1 MLRIIVTV
9 LLCAAFFGFTNVMAA
24 PGDEHWSRQ
33 FAKPQSSTKM
43 QPGTGMSMGNG
54 KPRFLRVKW
63 HDDKLWMSG
72 AWLPGVSP
80 DDISKRSPNVYWHL
94 WTWSPELGYE
104 PVVYFDKRG
113 GAGPDGQIYDFVWLP
128 DGRLVVGG
136 AFRRVDNP
144 GGTMYHRVNGLAVY
158 DPSEPTADKWRPLGE
173 FQYNGTV
180 YKGHVE
186 ALAYDSQ
193 SNDLFIGGNFA
204 GIFGANSRHVHRYDF
219 DTASYEPMTPGV
231 LSPKTF
237 VRRIKIDTSTTP
249 STVYVAGKFHYTAGN
264 GLEPPITESTSRYST
279 GIAKWQEGIGWTT
292 IPEAGANEKEDIL
305 KRAADFMNF
314 DSVNVFD
321 FLVDGE
327 DLWIVGSFSEGKGS
341 GETLRGVAK
350 WDAAAGKWIDPTGKG
365 GIGREAWSIGK
376 GDNGKIYIA
385 GAFGGVRLGKEH
397 YDGFK
402 NGDQADMVAVFD
414 PATGEWAQLGSGL
427 LGLPTPEARMT
438 VHGDDVYI
446 VGDFKYIGR
455 DNDKKKEWESFF
467 IARWNETIDFDA
479 TPAVVATKAPA
490 LAGVPAPT
498 APLSTGNEHWSRGF
512 ANPPRRK
519 RPDEPAHTGMTGMDI
534 GTGTP
539 EIRGMAWQGDT
550 LYFVGSWAAVPN
562 VRWFVWSYHA
572 ERGWERLAWDE
583 RGQGEGPQAMPN
595 GLKVRDGK
603 VWVFGGLPNYKGL
616 AIWDPAAK
624 TWSPFKG
631 TWNGKE
637 VIGHAVEQGGG
648 SLYDIAWDDAPGD
661 FYMIGRSGLENPD
674 YEYPRD
680 IAAVIRVDADGV
692 YHPMGHDIKAE
703 DPMKPVK
710 SFVTIYIDQS
720 VAPSD
725 IYIGG
730 TFNFHGPAPTATE
743 RMLFNVA
750 KWDRVA
756 EDWAPIGKGV
766 PAREVEQK
774 FYPDGLPGL
783 PAKPTAYVGFLQPL
797 FPRVH
802 AITSDTQGNLYV
814 GGTLAVLDS
823 TTLPVADRVETFGI
837 AKWDKAEDK
846 WVGVTKTGGFSRD
859 VIQMSWLDEARTR
872 LLVTGGFE
880 YGNDWRPLN
889 GVAIVDVTTG
899 AVEPF
904 GGGLLLKTRD
914 QTIAPMVRHAIRG
927 DELWFTG
934 LFTHAG
940 INVNS
945 MTDAPIES
953 SFVAMWNPTKSLDP
967 NAGLV
972 VKPVDP
978 LPAPKSSSASAN
990 VVLEAELTQGEG
1002 TITWWEKRSS
1012 GFAKKATGPKFRA
1025 NLRYKKSDT
1034 EIVFYVSVTRP
1045 DGSEGGKL
1053 PVRIPIEPGG

>member
-498 APLSTGNEHWSRGF
+498 APLSTGNEQLVARLRQPAS
-512 ANPPRRK
+512 AQAARR
-519 RPDEPAHTGMTGMDI
+519 A
-534 GTGTP
+534 
-539 EIRGMAWQGDT
+539 
-550 LYFVGSWAAVPN
+550 
-562 VRWFVWSYHA
+562 
-572 ERGWERLAWDE
+572 
-583 RGQGEGPQAMPN
+583 GPYRYDRHGYRHRYA
-595 GLKVRDGK
+595 RDP
-603 VWVFGGLPNYKGL
+603 WHGL
-616 AIWDPAAK
+616 A
-624 TWSPFKG
+624 G
-631 TWNGKE
+631 R
-637 VIGHAVEQGGG
+637 HALLRRQLGGG
-648 SLYDIAWDDAPGD
+648 AQCALV
-661 FYMIGRSGLENPD
+661 RLEL
-674 YEYPRD
+674 PR
-680 IAAVIRVDADGV
+680 
-692 YHPMGHDIKAE
+692 
-703 DPMKPVK
+703 
-710 SFVTIYIDQS
+710 
-720 VAPSD
+720 
-725 IYIGG
+725 
-730 TFNFHGPAPTATE
+730 
-743 RMLFNVA
+743 
-750 KWDRVA
+750 
-756 EDWAPIGKGV
+756 
-766 PAREVEQK
+766 
-774 FYPDGLPGL
+774 
-783 PAKPTAYVGFLQPL
+783 
-797 FPRVH
+797 
-802 AITSDTQGNLYV
+802 
-814 GGTLAVLDS
+814 
-823 TTLPVADRVETFGI
+823 
-837 AKWDKAEDK
+837 
-846 WVGVTKTGGFSRD
+846 
-859 VIQMSWLDEARTR
+859 RTR
-872 LLVTGGFE
+872 LGE
-880 YGNDWRPLN
+880 
-889 GVAIVDVTTG
+889 
-899 AVEPF
+899 
-904 GGGLLLKTRD
+904 
-914 QTIAPMVRHAIRG
+914 
-927 DELWFTG
+927 
-934 LFTHAG
+934 
-940 INVNS
+940 
-945 MTDAPIES
+945 
-953 SFVAMWNPTKSLDP
+953 
-967 NAGLV
+967 AGLGRAR
-972 VKPVDP
+972 PGRG
-978 LPAPKSSSASAN
+978 PAGDAQRP
-990 VVLEAELTQGEG
+990 QGARRQG
-1002 TITWWEKRSS
+1002 LGLRRPAQLQGS
-1012 GFAKKATGPKFRA
+1012 GDLG
-1025 NLRYKKSDT
+1025 
-1034 EIVFYVSVTRP
+1034 
-1045 DGSEGGKL
+1045 
-1053 PVRIPIEPGG
+1053 PGGQDLEPLQGHLERQGSDRPRGRAGRRLVIRHCLG